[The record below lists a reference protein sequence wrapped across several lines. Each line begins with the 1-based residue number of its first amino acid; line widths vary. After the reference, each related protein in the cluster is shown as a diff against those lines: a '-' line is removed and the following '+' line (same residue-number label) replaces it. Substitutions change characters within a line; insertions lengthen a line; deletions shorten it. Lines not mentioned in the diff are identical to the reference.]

1 MLALF
6 RVARLV
12 ARAVPK
18 KLLKTGERIMKRL
31 FVAVA
36 ATLLLVLSRLF
47 WPIGCVRPV
56 FADQRVNAGGIP
68 WRLQPKRF
76 DIGLAADLTA

>member
-6 RVARLV
+6 RVASVGRASSAQEV
-12 ARAVPK
+12 AQDR
-18 KLLKTGERIMKRL
+18 GEDHE
-31 FVAVA
+31 A
-36 ATLLLVLSRLF
+36 AFRRRGGNAAACASRLF

-76 DIGLAADLTA
+76 DIGLAGD